1 MVQES
6 WNHEVFLKSCPRH
19 HTRLP
24 GFKRRVNELPTIY
37 VDGQSIGNE
46 QRVQPRAAKI
56 AFVYQTSDSG
66 PPTRDSKVYFK
77 DIGNKTNNEAEY
89 HALLAALSFIS
100 RNLAGKGPDV
110 RNVRTCSDSKL
121 LVNQVNG
128 DWKIETERLKQL
140 REKAAIVVA
149 QLGLRR
155 LVWVPRDQN
164 YAGLWKH
171 AANLLLGATIEPD
184 RQGGKLAFGP
194 GRSCRGKLV
203 VRVRAGL
210 RRARRPEGPVGFQ
223 PRNRRPDTQQR
234 GTRVLQETRHHIR
247 RANAVNRRIIRSD
260 SPEQAKARRTNCRRQ
275 YSIRPEGLA
284 SLHSRTRTQ
293 PHLRGSIPCSLRPI
307 SLGGK
312 GARYPRPTGL
322 EGERRC
328 IRWFSRRVCQDS
340 GAYTQHVLTR

>member
-1 MVQES
+1 MLYRLIVTMGLETLILPLITGGSWCRGNRRGRRGPALES
-6 WNHEVFLKSCPRH
+6 SACSRTEAWESTRLKTVNVRDRVDGPHVDRPNRRFKSCPRH

-37 VDGQSIGNE
+37 IDGQSIGNE

-164 YAGLWKH
+164 YAGLW
-171 AANLLLGATIEPD
+171 
-184 RQGGKLAFGP
+184 
-194 GRSCRGKLV
+194 
-203 VRVRAGL
+203 
-210 RRARRPEGPVGFQ
+210 
-223 PRNRRPDTQQR
+223 
-234 GTRVLQETRHHIR
+234 
-247 RANAVNRRIIRSD
+247 
-260 SPEQAKARRTNCRRQ
+260 
-275 YSIRPEGLA
+275 
-284 SLHSRTRTQ
+284 
-293 PHLRGSIPCSLRPI
+293 
-307 SLGGK
+307 
-312 GARYPRPTGL
+312 L
-322 EGERRC
+322 EGKWEARGEP
-328 IRWFSRRVCQDS
+328 ITWS
-340 GAYTQHVLTR
+340 YY